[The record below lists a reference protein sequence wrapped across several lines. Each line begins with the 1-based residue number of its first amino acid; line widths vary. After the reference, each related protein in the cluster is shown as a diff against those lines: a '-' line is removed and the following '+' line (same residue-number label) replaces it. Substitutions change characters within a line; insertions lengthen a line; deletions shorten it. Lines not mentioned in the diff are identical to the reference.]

1 VCLIGKPIEHG
12 LAEPR
17 LDEQLLS
24 LEGVACNLLD
34 NEGVFETFRVA
45 EYVPNLNVDL
55 IGEMCVEIFIR
66 ELRLLAKSR

>member
-1 VCLIGKPIEHG
+1 VCLIGKPTEHG

-66 ELRLLAKSR
+66 EAPASGESR